1 MRSAV
6 VLLALC
12 ASLAQA
18 APPLVAI
25 APGVEYGALEVE
37 KDDVFHV
44 VRIDPKRAPLVAA
57 MASATADKRPR
68 TTKEWCD
75 EHQLVAGINLGM
87 YLDDHRSNVG
97 YAVVRGH
104 ANQKRWHPE
113 YKSVLVWGPKKKGL
127 PAATLI
133 DLDSPGARERIAD
146 YQSAVQNLRL
156 IKSPGINV
164 WADQPRAWS
173 ESAIALD
180 GAGRILLVF
189 ARRGH
194 KMIDFNRLLLALPLD
209 VGITAA
215 MHVEGGPEASLCV
228 RGKALLPVDLF
239 GSYETGFWPRDDNAK
254 QWQIPNVIGVEAT
267 KKPGTVL
274 SKPPQPP
281 PAP

>member
-1 MRSAV
+1 MRTS
-6 VLLALC
+6 LILAL
-12 ASLAQA
+12 
-18 APPLVAI
+18 LVASSTAFAEARLAPV
-25 APGVEYGALEVE
+25 APGVEYGALEVA

-57 MASATADKRPR
+57 MASATADRQPR
-68 TTKEWCD
+68 TTQRWCD
-75 EHQLVAGINLGM
+75 ERKLIAGINLGM

-104 ANQKRWHPE
+104 ANQKRWHPD
-113 YKSVLVWGPKKKGL
+113 YKSVLVWDPKKKGL

-133 DLDSPGARERIAD
+133 DLDSPRARERIAD

-180 GAGRILLVF
+180 GAGRILFVF

-228 RGKALLPVDLF
+228 RGQPPLDLF
-239 GSYETGFWPRDDNAK
+239 GSYETGFWPRDDNAQ

-274 SKPPQPP
+274 SKPPHPP
-281 PAP
+281 SPP